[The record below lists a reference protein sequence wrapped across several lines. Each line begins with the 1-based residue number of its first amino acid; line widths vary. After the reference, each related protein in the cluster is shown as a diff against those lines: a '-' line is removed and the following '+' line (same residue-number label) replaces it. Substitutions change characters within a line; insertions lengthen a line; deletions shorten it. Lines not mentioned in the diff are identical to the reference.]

1 MRLWRNTGVSPRNI
15 AHNEQNRRRRGGG
28 GACVVV
34 VLLLL
39 LLTSTGG
46 LFNGKTRG
54 ESPL

>member
-1 MRLWRNTGVSPRNI
+1 MRLWRNTGASPRDI

-28 GACVVV
+28 ACVVV
-34 VLLLL
+34 VL

-54 ESPL
+54 ESTL